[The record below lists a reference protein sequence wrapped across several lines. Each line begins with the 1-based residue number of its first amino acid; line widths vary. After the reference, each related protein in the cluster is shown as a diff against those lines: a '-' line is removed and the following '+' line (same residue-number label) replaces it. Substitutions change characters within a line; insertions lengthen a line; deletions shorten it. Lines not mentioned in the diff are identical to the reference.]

1 MEAFETNNR
10 QDDQEDEE
18 VPEGAIP
25 LVEYE
30 DIEDEESESD
40 FLQETD
46 NLQAQQHLISLI

>member
-30 DIEDEESESD
+30 DIEDEQSESE
-40 FLQETD
+40 FLHETD
-46 NLQAQQHLISLI
+46 NLQVQQHLISLI